1 MSTITNSKPIY
12 TAVLLDLETAEALQQ
27 QLSAPLLSHGDDDHD
42 DDANALSSSTSSK
55 STSTAKTAKI
65 VNFLAGICIGV
76 IFSSLGFRVLVQHW
90 HNMGQSDVMLFSVIW
105 SSVTSAA
112 AYIMFST
119 LYTVTCCYFGSSNNS
134 DAAAC
139 MESSKLI
146 SILEYC
152 FAIGVFLGF
161 CGACTWTDVAYGMP
175 ASSIALTVVV
185 AAVWACL
192 MLYCA
197 FATSKLAQDEE
208 EEQLAQRRI
217 SRRGTVLPLVF
228 V

>member
-27 QLSAPLLSHGDDDHD
+27 QLSAPLLSHDDN
-42 DDANALSSSTSSK
+42 DDANALSSPSSS
-55 STSTAKTAKI
+55 STSTATPVK
-65 VNFLAGICIGV
+65 VLNFLAGICIGI
-76 IFSSLGFRVLVQHW
+76 IFSCLGFRVLVQHW

-112 AYIMFST
+112 AFILFSA
-119 LYTVTCCYFGSSNNS
+119 LYALTCCYFGSNNS
-134 DAAAC
+134 TAAC
-139 MESSKLI
+139 LESTKTI

-152 FAIGVFLGF
+152 FAVGVFLGF

-175 ASSIALTVVV
+175 TESILLTVVV
-185 AAVWACL
+185 AALWACL
-192 MLYCA
+192 MIYCA
-197 FATSKLAQDEE
+197 FATSKS
-208 EEQLAQRRI
+208 EQEAEDAELAQRRI
-217 SRRGTVLPLVF
+217 GRRGTVLPLVF